1 VTQAHS
7 NHVPLHW
14 ESLNFDCEAWC
25 TPSRSRLGHRGKHR
39 PPMGPG
45 QQSISQLVIICSSF
59 GGDRP
64 GSGFTTHSAPP
75 QPPGYDAHDPLLS
88 LPPPHPTPS
97 PAACS
102 SLSSTTVTL
111 CATSFL
117 LVHWCG
123 SAAVVGDHGD
133 VQVFP
138 TRHPIPSPTPPHSPH
153 IPRPPSLPTT
163 LPNRRTT
170 VFTAVLCGLG
180 WARWTGRHGA
190 GCLGSVR

>member
-1 VTQAHS
+1 MVLTLDGPEPAPDVVS
-7 NHVPLHW
+7 NTELGWAANLFPKSCGGRNRGL
-14 ESLNFDCEAWC
+14 SLRIIS
-25 TPSRSRLGHRGKHR
+25 PR
-39 PPMGPG
+39 PTR
-45 QQSISQLVIICSSF
+45 VRF
-59 GGDRP
+59 H
-64 GSGFTTHSAPP
+64 TTHSAPTP

>member
-1 VTQAHS
+1 MTQAHS

-25 TPSRSRLGHRGKHR
+25 TPSRSRLGHRGKHK

-123 SAAVVGDHGD
+123 SAEVVGD

-138 TRHPIPSPTPPHSPH
+138 HGPGTQSLPPPLPTPLTSPGPLHSP
-153 IPRPPSLPTT
+153 PPSRIDALLSSLPCCADWGG
-163 LPNRRTT
+163 RG
-170 VFTAVLCGLG
+170 GLG
-180 WARWTGRHGA
+180 GTVRVV
-190 GCLGSVR
+190 LGV

>member
-1 VTQAHS
+1 MTQAHS

-25 TPSRSRLGHRGKHR
+25 TPSRSRLGHRGKH
-39 PPMGPG
+39 GPG
-45 QQSISQLVIICSSF
+45 PTKHFPTGDNLQQLRR
-59 GGDRP
+59 RP
-64 GSGFTTHSAPP
+64 GSSFPTTHRAPTP
-75 QPPGYDAHDPLLS
+75 QPPGYDAHEPLLS

-123 SAAVVGDHGD
+123 SAAVVGD

-190 GCLGSVR
+190 GRLGSVR